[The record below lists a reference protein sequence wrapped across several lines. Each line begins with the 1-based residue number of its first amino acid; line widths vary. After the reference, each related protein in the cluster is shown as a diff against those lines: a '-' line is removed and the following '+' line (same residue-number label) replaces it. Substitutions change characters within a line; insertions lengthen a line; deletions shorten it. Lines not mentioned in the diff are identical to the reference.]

1 MITRLHWV
9 LEQFTSQLWFRVS
22 LYGLAAM
29 LSVLLAGWAAPLVPR
44 GIAER
49 IGDTAVR
56 DLLEIVAS
64 SMLLVATFS
73 LGTMVAAFSAASGM
87 ATPRAARILI
97 ADPISQNVLGTFI
110 GAFVFSIVGL
120 VALSLGYYATDGRAV
135 LLLGTALVI
144 LAVIVTLFG
153 WLDYLVNLVR
163 LGAIVDKIEAHAADV
178 IRERL
183 RYPGLGGHILTEVPD
198 GSHPVTLAD
207 TGYIANLDVR
217 ALQEVAEAA
226 GGTICVTRT
235 PGSVAGPAAPVAWT
249 SWTADTETQ
258 ASIGRAFAITAE
270 RSFEEDPRY
279 GLIVLAEIASRA
291 LSPGINDPGTAI
303 GIVVRLQRLLT
314 IWARGSAVAEA
325 PHCPRVHVAAPA
337 AGDLIEDAFGPLAR
351 DGAPMVEVGLRLQKS
366 LAALAGLGDAAVAEA
381 AKVQSARALEQ
392 AERALVLASDVERLR
407 AEAARVSGSEPRA
420 S

>member
-9 LEQFTSQLWFRVS
+9 LAQFTRHLWFRVS
-22 LYGLAAM
+22 LYGLAAV

-44 GIAER
+44 SIAER

-87 ATPRAARILI
+87 ATPRAAKILI

-120 VALSLGYYATDGRAV
+120 VALSLGYYADEGRAV
-135 LLLGTALVI
+135 LLLGSALVI

-163 LGAIVDKIEAHAADV
+163 LGAIVDKIEACAAEV
-178 IRERL
+178 LREHMRN
-183 RYPGLGGHILTEVPD
+183 PGLGGRILTEVPA
-198 GSHPVTLAD
+198 GSHPVTLTD
-207 TGYIANLDVR
+207 TGYVANLDVR
-217 ALQEVAEAA
+217 ALQDEAESA
-226 GGTICVTRT
+226 GGTIYVTRS
-235 PGSVAGPAAPVAWT
+235 PGGIADPSTPVAWT
-249 SWTADTETQ
+249 SWTADTATQ
-258 ASIGRAFAITAE
+258 ARIGRAFAVEAD
-270 RSFEEDPRY
+270 RSFDEDPRH

-303 GIVVRLQRLLT
+303 GIIVRLQRLLT
-314 IWARGSAVAEA
+314 IWARGGEMAETA
-325 PHCPRVHVAAPA
+325 RCPRVQVAVPA
-337 AGDLIEDAFGPLAR
+337 ESDLFEDAFGPLAR

-366 LAALAGLGDAAVAEA
+366 LAALARIGNAAVAEA
-381 AKVQSARALEQ
+381 AKVQSARALAQ
-392 AERALVLASDVERLR
+392 AEQALVLPSDVERLR
-407 AEAARVSGSEPRA
+407 DEAARVTGKEARPA
-420 S
+420 

>member
-1 MITRLHWV
+1 
-9 LEQFTSQLWFRVS
+9 VS

-178 IRERL
+178 MRERL

-226 GGTICVTRT
+226 GGTIYVTRT

-258 ASIGRAFAITAE
+258 ASIGRAFAVTAE
-270 RSFEEDPRY
+270 RSFDEDPRY

-314 IWARGSAVAEA
+314 IWARGSRAAE
-325 PHCPRVHVAAPA
+325 PRTVPGSRWPPGGGRPVRGCLRTAGPGRGADGRGRSAAAEEPRRTRR
-337 AGDLIEDAFGPLAR
+337 I
-351 DGAPMVEVGLRLQKS
+351 
-366 LAALAGLGDAAVAEA
+366 GDAAVAEA

-407 AEAARVSGSEPRA
+407 AEAARVSGGEPRA
-420 S
+420 T

>member
-1 MITRLHWV
+1 MITRLQWV
-9 LEQFTSQLWFRVS
+9 LAQFTGRLWFRVS

-49 IGDTAVR
+49 IGDAAVR

-64 SMLLVATFS
+64 SMLMVATFS

-120 VALSLGYYATDGRAV
+120 VALSLGYYADEGRAV

-153 WLDYLVNLVR
+153 WVDYLVNLVR
-163 LGAIVDKIEAHAADV
+163 LGAIVDKIEARAADV
-178 IRERL
+178 L
-183 RYPGLGGHILTEVPD
+183 RAHLRQPGLGGHVLTEVPS
-198 GSHPVTLAD
+198 GAHPVTLAE
-207 TGYIANLDVR
+207 TGYVANLDVR

-226 GGTICVTRT
+226 GGTIHVTRT
-235 PGSVAGPAAPVAWT
+235 PGTVADSAAAVAWT

-258 ASIGRAFAITAE
+258 ARIGRAFTIEAE
-270 RSFEEDPRY
+270 RSFAEDPRY

-303 GIVVRLQRLLT
+303 GIIVRLQRLLT
-314 IWARGSAVAEA
+314 IRARGETAEA
-325 PHCPRVHVAAPA
+325 PLCPRVHVAAPA
-337 AGDLIEDAFGPLAR
+337 ESDLFEDAFGPLAR

-366 LAALAGLGDAAVAEA
+366 LAALAAIGDTAVAA
-381 AKVQSARALEQ
+381 AAATQSARALEQ
-392 AERALVLASDVERLR
+392 AERALALASDLERLR
-407 AEAARVSGSEPRA
+407 AEAARVVPREGGPA
-420 S
+420 

>member
-1 MITRLHWV
+1 MITRLQWV
-9 LEQFTSQLWFRVS
+9 LAQFTGRLWFRVS

-44 GIAER
+44 DIAGR

-73 LGTMVAAFSAASGM
+73 LGTMLAAFSAASGM

-120 VALSLGYYATDGRAV
+120 VALSLGYYANEGRAV

-153 WLDYLVNLVR
+153 WVDYLLNLVR
-163 LGAIVDKIEAHAADV
+163 LGAIVDKIEDRAADV
-178 IRERL
+178 L
-183 RYPGLGGHILTEVPD
+183 RAHLRNPGLGGHVLTEVPD
-198 GSHPVTLAD
+198 GSFPVTLAR

-226 GGTICVTRT
+226 QGTIRVTRT
-235 PGSVAGPAAPVAWT
+235 PGNVADPATPAAWT
-249 SWTADTETQ
+249 SWPADTETQ
-258 ASIGRAFAITAE
+258 ARIGRAFAIAPE
-270 RSFEEDPRY
+270 RSFDEDPRY

-303 GIVVRLQRLLT
+303 GIIVRLQRLLT
-314 IWARGSAVAEA
+314 ILARRAESAGA
-325 PHCPRVHVAAPA
+325 PLCPRVHVAAPTD
-337 AGDLIEDAFGPLAR
+337 GDLFEDAFGPLAR

-366 LAALAGLGDAAVAEA
+366 LAALAAIGDVAVAAAAAV
-381 AKVQSARALEQ
+381 QSTRALEQ
-392 AERALVLASDVERLR
+392 AEQALVLASDLERLR
-407 AEAARVSGSEPRA
+407 TEAARVTRPEA
-420 S
+420 